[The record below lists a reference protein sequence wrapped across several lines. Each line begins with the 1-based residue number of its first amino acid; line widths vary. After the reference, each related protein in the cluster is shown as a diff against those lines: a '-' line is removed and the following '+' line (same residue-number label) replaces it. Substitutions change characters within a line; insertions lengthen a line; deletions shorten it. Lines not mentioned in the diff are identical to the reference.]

1 MNFDLATLAAMGSGY
16 LLLLF
21 GIAWATDRRWIPE
34 KIVLHPLTYT
44 LSLGV
49 FASVWAYYT
58 SVGIAMRHG
67 YGYLAAYIGISLAF
81 MFSPLLLRPLR
92 QLTRTYQLS
101 SLADLIAFRFRS
113 RLAGTLVTL
122 LTLAAVV
129 PIIAL
134 QIRAVSDTAGI
145 LSPEAADG
153 GVAVGFCVLITLFSI
168 LFGTSQRAG
177 GNRHDGLVVA
187 IAFESLVKLVA
198 FLAVGAFAV
207 GAGFG
212 GPGAMQDWLQG
223 RPDLLENLRAADFA
237 GSFHVLALLFFAAA
251 VAMPHMFYA
260 TFNENRSLKALAFAS
275 WCLPLYFLLIS
286 LPVLPI
292 LWAGLLAETEVPV
305 VYFPVVIGAAWD
317 TPWLSLLAYVGGL
330 SAASGLIIVITLALS
345 NMCLNH
351 LILPLQQPSAKDD
364 IYRWLLRRRRL
375 LITLVIWAGF
385 LFHVLPEQQI
395 GLDFITVLAFSACLQ
410 FLPGALAILYW
421 RRGNA
426 RGFMAGLAG
435 GAAVWFWFILLP
447 VFYETSLEAGPLS
460 LDSVAWREAAAL
472 SLIINA
478 ILFALVSL
486 YSKTSNAERH
496 AAEIC
501 SLDTVKHGA
510 RGGLVAKSPAEFIE
524 SLGKPLGEKVA
535 GREVQ
540 QALQDAGIDMNDRRP
555 FALRLLRARLE
566 ANLSGLMGP
575 SVAQDLI
582 DRYLPYGV
590 APDQPRSDVTLI
602 ESRIEAYRSNLSG
615 LAAEL
620 DSLRRYHRQMLLE
633 LPLGVCSVSVDREIV
648 MWNQAL
654 EELTGIQESEVV
666 GLRIEE
672 LDRPWRELLVD
683 FVAGESDHAHKGRF
697 EFGGRRRTVNLH
709 KALIEKSME
718 ANSPHE
724 GMIVLIEDIT
734 ETEDLEA
741 GLAHSARLAS
751 IGQLA
756 AGIAH
761 EIGNPVTG
769 IACLAQTIR
778 DEYQD
783 EEVRNLANQIVE
795 QTDRTSHILQSL
807 MNFAHFGERQAEA
820 QEESVNV
827 FACMEEAATLISLDR
842 KARKVELL
850 LEGDREAMIDGDSQ
864 RLLQVLVNLIGNAR
878 DASRPGAPVRIA
890 CRTGGNGVEVTVED
904 EGTGI
909 SPAIRDRIFEPFFT
923 TKEPGAGT
931 GLGLSLVYGTVE
943 DFKGDIDIISP
954 VDRVQG
960 CGTRVV
966 LHFPPPKATAKIRT
980 GY

>member
-1 MNFDLATLAAMGSGY
+1 MNFDITTLAATGSGY

-21 GIAWATDRRWIPE
+21 GIAWATDRHWIPE
-34 KIVLHPLTYT
+34 KIVLHPLVYT

-58 SVGIAMRHG
+58 SVAVAMRSG
-67 YGYLAAYIGISLAF
+67 YGYLASYIGISLAF
-81 MFSPLLLRPLR
+81 MFSPLLLRPIR
-92 QLTRTYQLS
+92 ELTRTYQLS
-101 SLADLIAFRFRS
+101 SLADLIAFRYRS
-113 RLAGTLVTL
+113 RWAGTLVTL
-122 LTLAAVV
+122 LTLAAVT

-145 LSPEAADG
+145 LSPGASRN
-153 GVAVGFCVLITLFSI
+153 GVAVVFCIIITLFAI

-177 GNRHDGLVVA
+177 RNRHNGLVMA

-198 FLAVGAFAV
+198 FLAVGAFAIA
-207 GAGFG
+207 AGFG
-212 GPGAMQDWLQG
+212 GPGAMQEWLQS
-223 RPDLLENLRAADFA
+223 RPDLLENLRARDYA
-237 GSFHVLALLFFAAA
+237 GSFHVMALFFFAAA

-275 WCLPLYFLLIS
+275 WCLPLYFFLIS

-292 LWAGLLAETEVPV
+292 LWAGLQSGTSIPV
-305 VYFPVVIGAAWD
+305 EYFPVVIGYAWD
-317 TPWLSLLAYVGGL
+317 APFLSLLAYLGGL

-351 LILPLQQPSAKDD
+351 LILPLQQPSARDD
-364 IYRWLLRRRRL
+364 IYRWLVARRRI
-375 LITLVIWAGF
+375 LISVVIWAGF
-385 LFHVLPEQQI
+385 LFHILPEKQI
-395 GLDFITVLAFSACLQ
+395 SLDFISVLALSACLQ
-410 FLPGALAILYW
+410 FLPGTLAILYW

-426 RGFMAGLAG
+426 RGFLAGLAG
-435 GAAVWFWFILLP
+435 GTAVWIWFILLP
-447 VFYETSLEAGPLS
+447 LFREAGPLS

-472 SLIINA
+472 SLILNA
-478 ILFALVSL
+478 VLFGIVSIF
-486 YSKTSNAERH
+486 SRPSNAERH

-501 SLDTVKHGA
+501 SLDTIKHGA
-510 RGGLVAKSPAEFIE
+510 RGGLVAKSPVEFIE
-524 SLGKPLGEKVA
+524 SLSKPLGEKVS

-540 QALQDAGIDMNDRRP
+540 QALQDAGVSMEDRRP

-566 ANLSGLMGP
+566 SNLSGLMGP

-582 DRYLPYGV
+582 DRYLPYSM
-590 APDQPRSDVTLI
+590 APDQRRSDVTLI

-654 EELTGIQESEVV
+654 EELTAIRESEVV
-666 GLRIEE
+666 GLRVSE
-672 LDRPWRELLVD
+672 LNQPWRGLLEEFID
-683 FVAGESDHAHKGRF
+683 GEADHSHKMRF
-697 EFGGRRRTVNLH
+697 EFCGKRHAVNLH
-709 KALIEKSME
+709 KAVIERSME
-718 ANSPHE
+718 ADSHHE
-724 GMIVLIEDIT
+724 GMIILIEDIT
-734 ETEDLEA
+734 ETEELEA
-741 GLAHSARLAS
+741 GLAHSSRLAS

-761 EIGNPVTG
+761 EIGNPITG

-778 DEYQD
+778 DEYD
-783 EEVRNLANQIVE
+783 EEELRSLASQIVE
-795 QTDRTSHILQSL
+795 QTDRTSRILQSL
-807 MNFAHFGERQAEA
+807 MNFAHFGTRDTGACREA
-820 QEESVNV
+820 VSV
-827 FACMEEAATLISLDR
+827 FACMEEAATLISLD
-842 KARKVELL
+842 KSARDVELI
-850 LEGDREAMIDGDSQ
+850 LEGDREASISGDSQ
-864 RLLQVLVNLIGNAR
+864 RLLQALVNLIGNAR
-878 DASRPGAPVRIA
+878 DASQPGAVIRVNCA
-890 CRTGGNGVEVTVED
+890 ASDNGVEIAVED

-943 DFKGDIDIISP
+943 DFNGDIDIISP
-954 VDRVQG
+954 VDRDQG
-960 CGTRVV
+960 SGTRVV
-966 LHFPPPKATAKIRT
+966 LHFPPPAATARI
-980 GY
+980 